1 MSIQAL
7 RERLSARAKE
17 VRALVEANTGAKWN
31 AELQTQYDAGM
42 KEVDGIKA
50 EIDRHQALI
59 DKFAVDD
66 LDDSLDIAAARMSHQ
81 ATKTGSK
88 VQAIHAKWLR
98 GGDAALSAED
108 WTAIRAT
115 MSTTTGSEGGFT
127 VATEVATMIADALK
141 AFGGMRAVATVIQSV
156 NGNTINFPTSDGTS
170 EEGEQVDQNTAATDA
185 DPAFGVVAIPV
196 YKYSSKTMAVPIE
209 LLQDSS
215 VDVEAFVNSR
225 IVARIGRITN
235 KKFTIGGGSTDP
247 RGIVT
252 AATAGKVGLTGQTL
266 TVIYDDLIDL
276 VHSVDPAY
284 RESGA
289 CRFMLNDDS
298 MKAIRKIKDTAGRP
312 IFLPGY
318 DGLAGSM
325 PDTILGYPVQVN
337 QHMTVMAA
345 NAKSILFGDF
355 SHYIIRDVLGG
366 EMHRFTDSAY
376 AKKGQVGFL
385 AFSRHGG
392 NFTDVGGAV
401 KYYQNSAT

>member
-7 RERLSARAKE
+7 RERLSARAKD
-17 VRALVEANTGAKWN
+17 VRALVDANPGAKWN
-31 AELQTQYDAGM
+31 ADLQTQYDAGM
-42 KEVDGIKA
+42 KEVDEIKA
-50 EIDRHQALI
+50 EIDRHQALLN
-59 DKFAVDD
+59 KFSADN
-66 LDDSLDIAAARMSHQ
+66 LDDSLVVAADRMSHQ
-81 ATKTGSK
+81 AAKTGSK
-88 VQAIHAKWLR
+88 AQAVHAKWLR

-127 VATEVATMIADALK
+127 VATEVATMIANALK
-141 AFGGMRAVATVIQSV
+141 DFGGMRAVGDVVASV
-156 NGNTINFPTSDGTS
+156 NGNTVNFPTSDGTS
-170 EEGEQVDQNTAATDA
+170 EEGEQVDQNTSATDA
-185 DPAFGVVAIPV
+185 DATFGVVAIPT
-196 YKYSSKTMAVPIE
+196 YKYSSKTLTVPIE

-215 VDVEAFVNSR
+215 VDIEAFVNTR
-225 IVARIGRITN
+225 IVARIGRITE
-235 KKFTIGGGSTDP
+235 KKFTIGNGATEP

-252 AATAGKVGLTGQTL
+252 AATAGKVGITGQTL
-266 TVIYDDLIDL
+266 TVIVDDLIDL

-284 RESGA
+284 RASGN
-289 CRFMLNDDS
+289 CRFMMNDAS
-298 MKAIRKIKDTAGRP
+298 LKVIRKMKDTAGRP

-318 DGLAGSM
+318 DGLAGAM
-325 PDTILGYPVQVN
+325 PDTLLGYPVQIN
-337 QHMTVMAA
+337 QNIAVMAA

-355 SHYIIRDVLGG
+355 SHYLIRDVLGG
-366 EMHRFTDSAY
+366 EMHRFTDSAF

>member
-42 KEVDGIKA
+42 KEVDEIKA
-50 EIDRHQALI
+50 EIDRHQALLN
-59 DKFAVDD
+59 KFSADN
-66 LDDSLDIAAARMSHQ
+66 LDDSLVVAADRMSHQ
-81 ATKTGSK
+81 AAKTGSK
-88 VQAIHAKWLR
+88 AQAVHAKWLR

-127 VATEVATMIADALK
+127 VATEVATMIANALK
-141 AFGGMRAVATVIQSV
+141 DFGGMRAVGDVVASV
-156 NGNTINFPTSDGTS
+156 NGNTVNFPTSDGTS
-170 EEGEQVDQNTAATDA
+170 EEGEQVDQNTSATDA
-185 DPAFGVVAIPV
+185 DATFGVVAIPT
-196 YKYSSKTMAVPIE
+196 YKYSSKTLTVPIE

-215 VDVEAFVNSR
+215 VDIEAFVNTR
-225 IVARIGRITN
+225 IVARIGRITE
-235 KKFTIGGGSTDP
+235 KKFTIGNGTTEP

-252 AATAGKVGLTGQTL
+252 AATAGKVGITGQTL
-266 TVIYDDLIDL
+266 TVIVDDLIDL

-284 RESGA
+284 RASGN
-289 CRFMLNDDS
+289 CRFMMNDAS
-298 MKAIRKIKDTAGRP
+298 LKVIRKMKDTAGRP

-318 DGLAGSM
+318 DGLAGAM
-325 PDTILGYPVQVN
+325 PDTLLGYPVQIN
-337 QHMTVMAA
+337 QNIAVMAA

-355 SHYIIRDVLGG
+355 SHYLIRDVLGG
-366 EMHRFTDSAY
+366 EMHRFTDSAF

>member
-17 VRALVEANTGAKWN
+17 VRALVDANPGAKWN
-31 AELQTQYDAGM
+31 VDLQAQYDAGM
-42 KEVDGIKA
+42 KEVDEIKN

-59 DKFAVDD
+59 DKFTADN
-66 LDDSLDIAAARMSHQ
+66 LDDSLAVAADRMGHL
-81 ATKTGSK
+81 AAKTGSK
-88 VQAIHAKWLR
+88 IQAIHAKWLR
-98 GGDAALSAED
+98 GGDGALNAEE
-108 WTAIRAT
+108 WASIRAT

-141 AFGGMRAVATVIQSV
+141 AFGGMRAVGTVIPSV

-170 EEGEQVDQNTAATDA
+170 EEGEQLDQNTAAADA
-185 DPAFGVVAIPV
+185 DPAFGVVVIPT

-215 VDVEAFVNSR
+215 VDVESFVNKR
-225 IVARIGRITN
+225 IVARIGRITE
-235 KKFTIGGGSTDP
+235 KKFTIGNGTTEP

-266 TVIYDDLIDL
+266 TVIVDDLIDL

-284 RESGA
+284 RDSGA
-289 CRFMLNDDS
+289 CRFMMNDAS
-298 MKAIRKIKDTAGRP
+298 MKIIRKLKDSTGRP

-318 DGLAGSM
+318 DGLGGAM
-325 PDTILGYPVQVN
+325 PDTILGYPVQIN
-337 QHMTVMAA
+337 QNIAVMAA
-345 NAKSILFGDF
+345 SAKSILFGDF
-355 SHYIIRDVLGG
+355 SHYLIRDVLGG
-366 EMHRFTDSAY
+366 EMHRFTDSAF